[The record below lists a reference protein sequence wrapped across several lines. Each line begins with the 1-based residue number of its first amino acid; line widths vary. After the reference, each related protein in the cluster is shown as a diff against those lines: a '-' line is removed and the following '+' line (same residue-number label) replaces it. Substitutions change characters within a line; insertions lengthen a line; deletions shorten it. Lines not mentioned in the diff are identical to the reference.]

1 MNKPIISC
9 IIPVYGVEKYIER
22 FARSLFEQ
30 TLTENVEF
38 IFVNDC
44 TPDNSIIVLQNTI
57 EKYPKIEEQ
66 VKIINNPVNSG
77 QSPSRNNGIKASKGE
92 YIICLDSDDW
102 VEPTMLE
109 DMYNKAITENC
120 DVVIADFF
128 VNVGKK
134 ENVISQK
141 PEKLDGLS
149 CANQILNSTLHGS
162 WCNKLFKRNL
172 VINYN
177 IIMPQLGMKFK
188 EDLMVTT
195 QLLFHSNKVGYVDK
209 AYYHYFYNIN
219 SISNKRNITV
229 KVIDQQLYVISFIE
243 DLFKIN
249 KIKNE
254 ESVKSLNYLKTSVL
268 AGVSYDASITNT
280 KFDFW
285 QYRNLFPYIWKHRGV
300 SMFFKL
306 SLVFSILKVRPL
318 VKLLSIIKTFRLRNK
333 QH

>member
-1 MNKPIISC
+1 MSSTKISV

-30 TLTENVEF
+30 TLTEKVEF

-44 TPDNSIIVLQNTI
+44 TPDNSIIILQNTI

-120 DVVIADFF
+120 DVVIADFIYDT
-128 VNVGKK
+128 VKNQTIIKQEPKSLNG
-134 ENVISQK
+134 Q
-141 PEKLDGLS
+141 D
-149 CANQILNSTLHGS
+149 CMNQILNGQLHGS

-172 VINYN
+172 VVNSN
-177 IIMPQLGMKFK
+177 IIEPQLGMNML

-195 QLLFHSNKVGYVDK
+195 QLLFHSEKVGYVDK
-209 AYYHYFYNIN
+209 AYYHYCIRGGSVSQTASEQKLRSFLYAYTFIENFFKAQKISTIESLNALRNLRISTLSGVALDGYNMNLVDYAKYKELRPFIKRHPKL
-219 SISNKRNITV
+219 SISYKLALWL
-229 KVIDQQLYVISFIE
+229 QISNLKPLVRLLVLIR
-243 DLFKIN
+243 
-249 KIKNE
+249 
-254 ESVKSLNYLKTSVL
+254 KSL
-268 AGVSYDASITNT
+268 
-280 KFDFW
+280 
-285 QYRNLFPYIWKHRGV
+285 R
-300 SMFFKL
+300 
-306 SLVFSILKVRPL
+306 
-318 VKLLSIIKTFRLRNK
+318 
-333 QH
+333 

>member
-172 VINYN
+172 VVNSN
-177 IIMPQLGMKFK
+177 IIEPQLGMNMM

-195 QLLFHSNKVGYVDK
+195 QLLLHAKKVGYVDK
-209 AYYHYFYNIN
+209 AYYHYFLNTSSVSQTVSEKKLQ
-219 SISNKRNITV
+219 SIQYAY
-229 KVIDQQLYVISFIE
+229 DFIE
-243 DLFKIN
+243 KFYHLNNLNDS
-249 KIKNE
+249 
-254 ESVKSLNYLKTSVL
+254 ESLKALKFFRISTLSTIAYESCLTDYSV
-268 AGVSYDASITNT
+268 
-280 KFDFW
+280 DFW
-285 QYRNLFPYIWKHRGV
+285 KYRKLLPSIWKHPKLDIV
-300 SMFFKL
+300 HQL
-306 SLVFSILKVRPL
+306 SLTFRILKMKPL
-318 VKLLSIIKTFRLRNK
+318 VQLMIVTKKIKAK
-333 QH
+333 I

>member
-77 QSPSRNNGIKASKGE
+77 QSPSRNNGIKTSKGE

-109 DMYNKAITENC
+109 DMYNKAITDNC
-120 DVVIADFF
+120 DVVIADFIYDS
-128 VNVGKK
+128 KK
-134 ENVISQK
+134 KQSIIKQQPKNLNGQ
-141 PEKLDGLS
+141 D
-149 CANQILNSTLHGS
+149 CMNQILNGQLHGS
-162 WCNKLFKRNL
+162 WWNKLFKRDL
-172 VINYN
+172 VENSN
-177 IIMPQLGMKFK
+177 IIEPQLGMNML

-195 QLLFHSNKVGYVDK
+195 QLLFQNKNCVL
-209 AYYHYFYNIN
+209 FYM
-219 SISNKRNITV
+219 
-229 KVIDQQLYVISFIE
+229 L
-243 DLFKIN
+243 
-249 KIKNE
+249 
-254 ESVKSLNYLKTSVL
+254 
-268 AGVSYDASITNT
+268 
-280 KFDFW
+280 
-285 QYRNLFPYIWKHRGV
+285 
-300 SMFFKL
+300 
-306 SLVFSILKVRPL
+306 ILL
-318 VKLLSIIKTFRLRNK
+318 
-333 QH
+333 